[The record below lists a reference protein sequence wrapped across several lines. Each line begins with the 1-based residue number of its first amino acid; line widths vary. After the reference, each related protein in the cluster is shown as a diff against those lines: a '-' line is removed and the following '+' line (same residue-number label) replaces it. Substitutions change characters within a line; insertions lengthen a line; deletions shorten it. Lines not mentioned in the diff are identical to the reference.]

1 MVFLM
6 RSLVAALLLS
16 MVPMSWTWGADGR
29 AERHYNKSYRFT
41 TDTFTDKTAA
51 WTKLLGDLKG
61 KAGLHYLEIGTFEGR
76 SALWMLENIATHP
89 TAKLTII
96 DAFEEHSQ
104 KTFKGNVALSGEA
117 GKFDIKAGPSTE
129 KIREVALN
137 SVDLAYIDGSGR
149 GVVMLS
155 DLVSTWSLVKVG
167 GVIICSRYSIT
178 PRLRDALDLRPGD
191 PGPHEAIDAF
201 MKIYG
206 PYVQVLAQ
214 QGNYVAVRKRRV

>member
-1 MVFLM
+1 MAFLM
-6 RSLVAALLLS
+6 RSIAALIVLA
-16 MVPMSWTWGADGR
+16 MVPSPATWGAGGG
-29 AERHYNKSYRFT
+29 ATKHYGKAYRFT
-41 TDTFTDKTAA
+41 TDTFTDKAAA
-51 WTKLLGDLKG
+51 WAKLLDDLKG

-89 TAKLTII
+89 TARLTII

-104 KTFKGNVALSGEA
+104 KTFTDNVALSGEA
-117 GKFDIKAGPSTE
+117 AKFDIKAGLSTE

-149 GVVMLS
+149 GIVMLS
-155 DLVSTWSLVKVG
+155 DLVSTWNLVKVG

-178 PRLRDALDLRPGD
+178 PGLRRALDLRAGD

-201 MKIYG
+201 LKIYG

-214 QGNYVAVRKRRV
+214 QGNYVAVRKRRA